1 MENSSGLASSTTSAP
16 APPLSLPAGSTS
28 AEFPPD
34 AVLALQLIG
43 LLSQI
48 GEALHEVMFR
58 HVTRSSAISN
68 KAVGLMVA
76 LLLEGP
82 SRPSTLAEGLGIAP
96 SDVSKTI
103 NTLSR
108 EGLVQRRRHPNDGRG
123 YLIYLTGRGT
133 ALITDVTSTTASS
146 LENTQDLI
154 ERLDSFV
161 ARLRTTSHRES
172 SPQT

>member
-1 MENSSGLASSTTSAP
+1 MESSSELCSSSKGAPTTG
-16 APPLSLPAGSTS
+16 LSLPAESAS
-28 AEFPPD
+28 AELPPE
-34 AVLALQLIG
+34 ALAALELIG

-48 GEALHEVMFR
+48 GDELHEVMFR
-58 HVTRSSAISN
+58 HVTRNSAISN
-68 KAVGLMVA
+68 KAVGLMVT
-76 LLLEGP
+76 LLLDGP
-82 SRPSTLAEGLGIAP
+82 SRPTTLSERLGIAP

-103 NTLSR
+103 NTLER

-123 YLIYLTGRGT
+123 YLVHLAGRGT

-161 ARLRTTSHRES
+161 ARIRTANHRES
-172 SPQT
+172 SGKT